1 MPAAAD
7 HLGEAD
13 HEQCEIKILMAG
25 GLLPLT
31 RDAAGHHPE
40 ADQVYL
46 VHGERHIKAFPKGC
60 VLLAAWMPEGL
71 AQLIRIHTFGLIYL
85 KPL

>member
-1 MPAAAD
+1 MCGCGSKKVAALGADPAHAAAD

-31 RDAAGHHPE
+31 RDAAGRHPE

-46 VHGERHIKAFPKGC
+46 VHGERHVKAFPKGC
-60 VLLAAWMPEGL
+60 VLLAA
-71 AQLIRIHTFGLIYL
+71 
-85 KPL
+85 